1 MAFSGKNPVTS
12 NIVLDN
18 QILEQRSCFNFL
30 GCDTFYVYDK
40 NIGKRIKYLMIC
52 GTIWRTLSK

>member
-52 GTIWRTLSK
+52 GTI